1 MLQLEEK
8 AKNNKIN
15 HRIEQ
20 KQRKKRENTVKVNE
34 NKQFLI
40 KIIAE
45 LLKNTNDISNLK
57 ITNNQKLIEFS
68 YNLKEYKIDLI
79 EKRAKKEK

>member
-15 HRIEQ
+15 HGIEQ
-20 KQRKKRENTVKVNE
+20 KQRKKRENTVKINE

-45 LLKNTNDISNLK
+45 LLKNTSDISNLK
-57 ITNNQKLIEFS
+57 VINNQKLIEFS

-79 EKRAKKEK
+79 EKRAKKE

>member
-1 MLQLEEK
+1 MLKLEEK

-15 HRIEQ
+15 HGIEQ
-20 KQRKKRENTVKVNE
+20 KERKKRENTVKINE

-40 KIIAE
+40 KIITK
-45 LLKNTNDISNLK
+45 LLKNTIDISDLR

-68 YNLKEYKIDLI
+68 YNSKEYKIDLI
-79 EKRAKKEK
+79 EKRIKK

>member
-15 HRIEQ
+15 HGIEQ
-20 KQRKKRENTVKVNE
+20 KERKKRENTVKINE

-45 LLKNTNDISNLK
+45 LLKNTSDISDLK
-57 ITNNQKLIEFS
+57 VTNSQKLIEFS
-68 YNLKEYKIDLI
+68 YNSKEYKIDLI
-79 EKRAKKEK
+79 EKRIKK

>member
-1 MLQLEEK
+1 MLKLEEK

-15 HRIEQ
+15 HGIEQ
-20 KQRKKRENTVKVNE
+20 KERKKRENTVKVNE

-45 LLKNTNDISNLK
+45 LLKNTNDISNLRV
-57 ITNNQKLIEFS
+57 TNNQKLIEFS

-79 EKRAKKEK
+79 EKRDKK